1 MEIEKTLS
9 LYSLSDLIFISYGER
24 GNPHSRGLRL
34 EPSLHLLAEAIRRT
48 PQPNDF
54 GIMPF
59 NWRARSKEDIL
70 GILLDR
76 KFSRWSISEL
86 FAYGYLILD
95 RLLLD
100 IDTGPIS
107 EEEALSLAEKLR
119 KRGIGKVGY
128 TGGGLLAVLELEF
141 PVEVRDRKIFE
152 RMVRNLIPSVRKLV
166 GRFDEGSLNAGKGV
180 RLIGTYSEKR
190 KVDTRWILWEE
201 GKRFDPFLLIF
212 GMEGRFLA
220 LAPQELKEK
229 IREKFGVRVG
239 TGNFRSVSVE
249 ELFEK
254 AREFYGGLE
263 GRRNDFLLKFAGE
276 LYSAGVEIEKV
287 IDLYYEYLSD
297 LETKDRPHIRVK
309 QTIEWVYK
317 EGKKYRLS
325 EEECPRE
332 FLLLVRAFRK
342 EEASLSWREF
352 CKRVPLSAFRHLL
365 EVLGEGYRADEEF
378 FHPPS
383 GFYYGK
389 LKCRWIERDE
399 ERGEIKRED
408 RRVLNIIMTL
418 PPCIREALDEYERVE
433 DGNTEWYAE
442 NLVQVSFLL
451 PDESFETDEEV
462 EELLDNPLSRAVCV
476 MTSAKGISRGEVKI
490 ENAKRKVMRKHD
502 GVWNLV
508 RCMNPLLKQKCREDC
523 ACYRFRQSLPEVV
536 KRVVNLKTGEVEEA
550 VIRIEGEELRVSGS
564 VLRNVRSFSGFLE
577 KRGYFLPR
585 ISVE

>member
-276 LYSAGVEIEKV
+276 LYS
-287 IDLYYEYLSD
+287 
-297 LETKDRPHIRVK
+297 
-309 QTIEWVYK
+309 
-317 EGKKYRLS
+317 
-325 EEECPRE
+325 
-332 FLLLVRAFRK
+332 
-342 EEASLSWREF
+342 
-352 CKRVPLSAFRHLL
+352 
-365 EVLGEGYRADEEF
+365 
-378 FHPPS
+378 
-383 GFYYGK
+383 
-389 LKCRWIERDE
+389 
-399 ERGEIKRED
+399 
-408 RRVLNIIMTL
+408 
-418 PPCIREALDEYERVE
+418 
-433 DGNTEWYAE
+433 
-442 NLVQVSFLL
+442 
-451 PDESFETDEEV
+451 
-462 EELLDNPLSRAVCV
+462 
-476 MTSAKGISRGEVKI
+476 
-490 ENAKRKVMRKHD
+490 
-502 GVWNLV
+502 
-508 RCMNPLLKQKCREDC
+508 
-523 ACYRFRQSLPEVV
+523 
-536 KRVVNLKTGEVEEA
+536 
-550 VIRIEGEELRVSGS
+550 
-564 VLRNVRSFSGFLE
+564 
-577 KRGYFLPR
+577 
-585 ISVE
+585 